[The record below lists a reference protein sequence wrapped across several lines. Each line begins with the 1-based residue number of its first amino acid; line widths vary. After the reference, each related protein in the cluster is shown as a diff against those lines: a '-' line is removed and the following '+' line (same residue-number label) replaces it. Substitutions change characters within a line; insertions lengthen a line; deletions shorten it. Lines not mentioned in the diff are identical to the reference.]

1 MVAPGSYEAGALGAP
16 VRVSVLITSYQHERY
31 IGRALESVL
40 EQSGDISFEVIV
52 GDDASTDGTR
62 AVIAEYAE
70 AHGDRV
76 RTVFP
81 DANLGKG
88 GKAIFAELI
97 KTARGE
103 YLAML
108 DGDDFWTSCDK
119 LRRQVDHLDQHPECS
134 MCFHDVICHYEDG
147 SRPDVRFTGPAQAT
161 TVGVQELLD
170 GFQLGSC
177 SPVFRRETIDPLPS
191 WYFELPWGD
200 GPLYLMAAEH
210 GEIHYLPDVMGVYR
224 IHEQGMYR
232 GLSRLDAL
240 ELRASYYERLH
251 VSPRFEALR
260 RRRLA
265 ETWVKL
271 GLEHELL
278 EARAPAERC
287 LRKSIEVE
295 PFRPRRLRD
304 GSSEKQRAALWLMVK
319 TPTAVAQHPRLIAW
333 RRRRAKPR
341 LGQPSRPSVD
351 DQ

>member
-1 MVAPGSYEAGALGAP
+1 
-16 VRVSVLITSYQHERY
+16 
-31 IGRALESVL
+31 
-40 EQSGDISFEVIV
+40 
-52 GDDASTDGTR
+52 
-62 AVIAEYAE
+62 
-70 AHGDRV
+70 
-76 RTVFP
+76 
-81 DANLGKG
+81 
-88 GKAIFAELI
+88 
-97 KTARGE
+97 
-103 YLAML
+103 
-108 DGDDFWTSCDK
+108 
-119 LRRQVDHLDQHPECS
+119 
-134 MCFHDVICHYEDG
+134 
-147 SRPDVRFTGPAQAT
+147 
-161 TVGVQELLD
+161 
-170 GFQLGSC
+170 
-177 SPVFRRETIDPLPS
+177 
-191 WYFELPWGD
+191 
-200 GPLYLMAAEH
+200 
-210 GEIHYLPDVMGVYR
+210 
-224 IHEQGMYR
+224 MYR

-319 TPTAVAQHPRLIAW
+319 TPTAVAHHPRLIAW